1 MKIEKTKKTGA
12 ALIQS
17 IMLMPPT
24 FGAIMSHWAEHC
36 SVSSPT
42 DTNTTDTNTIIQIQI
57 KRCKYNHV
65 LVMILFLNA
74 QLRAP
79 FGTSVVPPPILLV
92 CHLSESILSGSIAA
106 TSLPTKKG

>member
-1 MKIEKTKKTGA
+1 M
-12 ALIQS
+12 IQS

-57 KRCKYNHV
+57 KRCSYREKRCKYNHV
-65 LVMILFLNA
+65 HVMILFLNA